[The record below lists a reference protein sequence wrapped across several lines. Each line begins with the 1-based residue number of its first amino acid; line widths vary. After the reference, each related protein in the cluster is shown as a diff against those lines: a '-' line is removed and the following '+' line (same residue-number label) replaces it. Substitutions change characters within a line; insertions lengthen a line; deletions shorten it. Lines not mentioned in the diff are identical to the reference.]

1 MKNKNEK
8 YHTVRKVP
16 NCNLK
21 IIETEEK
28 MIDAPP
34 PPPPT
39 LIADHFL
46 RYSQALQK
54 RQG

>member
-28 MIDAPP
+28 MIDAPSP
-34 PPPPT
+34 NTYSRSLPSLLTGTPKVAG
-39 LIADHFL
+39 LI
-46 RYSQALQK
+46 
-54 RQG
+54 